1 MHFQRRIENGLYL
14 ILLTIV
20 GVLSC
25 ALILATGLVRF
36 VGRFINYKIAGQWTG
51 TLHPL
56 RVPLPTRRALK
67 WALRAADKDAAGFAP
82 WAVLVA
88 FVAYCVVAG
97 LDVGNAPALLTRFGL

>member
-1 MHFQRRIENGLYL
+1 MAYL

-25 ALILATGLVRF
+25 ALILTAGLVSF
-36 VGRFINYKIAGQWTG
+36 VGHFINYKITGQWTG

-56 RVPLPTRRALK
+56 RVPLPIRRALK
-67 WALRAADKDAAGFAP
+67 WSLRDCCRDAASFAP

-88 FVAYCVVAG
+88 FVAYCIVAG
-97 LDVGNAPALLTRFGL
+97 LDVGNAPVLLARFGL